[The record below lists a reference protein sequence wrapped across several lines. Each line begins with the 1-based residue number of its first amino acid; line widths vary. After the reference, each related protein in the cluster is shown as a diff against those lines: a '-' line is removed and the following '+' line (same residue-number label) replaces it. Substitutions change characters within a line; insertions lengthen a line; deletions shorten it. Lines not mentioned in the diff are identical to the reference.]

1 MLEEVDFFA
10 DNKILIKQ
18 SKNSAPTLPQND
30 SLEQQEKRRF
40 ETAMARTNY
49 NYMTTYIEGV
59 PVSADLPKGEE
70 YDPAYRA
77 RVVEIAQEIADNF
90 KNVVIALA
98 KQQLADNFPNMELIS
113 KTKLAYENLKNDFN
127 IFNFKKEASNLDKFT
142 DSLSELFKSLE
153 GLGNFPKDI
162 EKMISG
168 TTNLLAGFNKEGTT
182 AFLKNSMHEMLASEP
197 GRNYRH
203 AKSIQDY
210 EMQFTSLRKPLLL
223 TIEKQEWM
231 KGDSAKG
238 EELPCMQDWFFG
250 YLQTAGFN
258 TTNLRGVF
266 AELPEG
272 HLAVLLSDLQKKF
285 PITDAIFQSV
295 IGDKSKTLQQAAL
308 EHRLY
313 VVDYAKHHKAKV
325 DKVFGE
331 QRYLGAPIALFYW
344 NSNPPEGYPPVNG
357 SQGANAG
364 VLQPIAIQLE
374 QNYDSELCPIFTP
387 NDAANANDP
396 KGLKWQL
403 AKFFVNVAGAV
414 DHESVAHLGDCHIV
428 PEAMAVATNRQFS
441 SNHPIYKLL
450 KPHFQFMINI
460 NTDARHSLIVP
471 GGVVATN
478 VGPAIEVTLG
488 ILGKSRQEWRWD
500 ENNPKRIFKEKGL
513 DKLPEFPFRDDTMLL
528 WNSIE
533 KFVGQYLKIYY
544 TSYNDLINDNELQA
558 WINELVSPK
567 YADFKGL
574 NGLKKTDKPTL
585 PYLIDDIEYLTQIV
599 SQIIYIVGPQHA
611 SVGYAQYPL
620 MSYMP
625 CVAGTIYQP
634 PPTRKTELNSKE
646 DMIKWYP
653 PLDVALYT
661 FSFEYLLSEI
671 QSDRLGHYRKNPRES
686 YFQDSRVDAI
696 ESEFID
702 NLALAE
708 IEIRK
713 RNKLRP
719 VPYELQI
726 PSQVPNSVCI

>member
-10 DNKILIKQ
+10 ENKILLKQ
-18 SKNSAPTLPQND
+18 NKGTAPSLPQYD
-30 SLEQQEKRRF
+30 TPEQQEKRRF
-40 ETAMARTNY
+40 ETAMSRTNY
-49 NYMTTYIEGV
+49 NYMTTYIDGV

-90 KNVVIALA
+90 KNVVVNLA
-98 KQQLADNFPNMELIS
+98 KKQMADNFPNIELIG
-113 KTKLAYENLKNDFN
+113 KTKEAYENLRSNFN
-127 IFNFKKEASNLDKFT
+127 IFSFNKEASNLDKFT
-142 DSLSELFKSLE
+142 NSLGELFKSLE

-168 TTNLLAGFNKEGTT
+168 TTNLLAGFNQEGTT
-182 AFLKNSMHEMLASEP
+182 AFLKNAMHELLASEP
-197 GRNYRH
+197 NRNYRH
-203 AKSIQDY
+203 ATSIEDY
-210 EMQFTSLRKPLLL
+210 EKQFDSLRKPLLL
-223 TIEKQEWM
+223 TIERKPWM
-231 KGDSAKG
+231 KGND
-238 EELPCMQDWFFG
+238 LPCMQDWFFG

-266 AELPEG
+266 AEVPEG
-272 HLAVLLSDLQKKF
+272 RQAVLLSDLLQKF

-295 IGDKSKTLQQAAL
+295 IGDKTKTLRQAAL

-344 NSNPPEGYPPVNG
+344 NSNPPEGYPPVTEH
-357 SQGANAG
+357 QGPNSG
-364 VLQPIAIQLE
+364 VLQPVAIQIE
-374 QNYDSELCPIFTP
+374 QNYDPETCPILTP

-396 KGLKWQL
+396 NGLKWQL
-403 AKFFVNVAGAV
+403 GKFFVNVAGAV

-441 SNHPIYKLL
+441 SNHPIYRLL

-488 ILGKSRQEWRWD
+488 ILGESRQAWQWD
-500 ENNPKRIFKEKGL
+500 ENNPKRIFKERGL
-513 DKLPEFPFRDDTMLL
+513 DKLPDFPFRDDTMLL
-528 WNSIE
+528 WNAIE
-533 KFVGQYLKIYY
+533 KFVDQYLKIYY
-544 TSYNDLINDNELQA
+544 NSYNDLVNDNELQA

-574 NGLKKTDKPTL
+574 NGLKKTDNPKQ
-585 PYLIDDIEYLTQIV
+585 PYMIDDIEYLVQIV
-599 SQIIYIVGPQHA
+599 SHIIYIVGPQHA

-634 PPTRKTELNSKE
+634 PPTRSTELKTQQ
-646 DMIKWYP
+646 DLMKWYP

-671 QSDRLGHYRKNPRES
+671 QSDKLGHYRKNPRES
-686 YFQDSRVDAI
+686 YFKDSRVDAI
-696 ESEFID
+696 EAEFQD

-713 RNKLRP
+713 RNKTRA
-719 VPYELQI
+719 VPYELQL